1 MLLIAIPVAGAIF
14 TIISGAVWAQQGA
27 RAQFINEGIRTQ
39 GTVLAYESLPLSVN
53 EADKILFAFS
63 VPGMEAPIHTEQ
75 MLAQGTPQR
84 VIDAYPPGTSLEIAY
99 LKNFPKL
106 AVPVPFLQWCL
117 L

>member
-1 MLLIAIPVAGAIF
+1 
-14 TIISGAVWAQQGA
+14 
-27 RAQFINEGIRTQ
+27 
-39 GTVLAYESLPLSVN
+39 
-53 EADKILFAFS
+53 
-63 VPGMEAPIHTEQ
+63 MEAPIHTEQ